1 MDINRTKINL
11 RNFIINIIKLIVYNV
26 YMQNIILN
34 LEKYGSSVLRLG
46 MGAIVLWFS
55 IEQFRNTGFWTAYVP
70 YFAVQMTGLSATTL
84 VYLNA
89 TFELVFTLMLIIGWK
104 IRLSALLLSLHLIEI
119 AVSVGYGETAVR
131 DIGLAIAL
139 FVVFMNGSDI
149 LSFENKK

>member
-1 MDINRTKINL
+1 
-11 RNFIINIIKLIVYNV
+11 
-26 YMQNIILN
+26 MQNIILN

-70 YFAVQMTGLSATTL
+70 NFAVQMTGLSATTL

-89 TFELVFTLMLIIGWK
+89 TFELIFTLMLIIGWK
-104 IRLSALLLSLHLIEI
+104 VRLSALLLSLHLIEI
-119 AVSVGYGETAVR
+119 AISLGYSETAIR
-131 DIGLAIAL
+131 DVGLAVAL

-149 LSFENKK
+149 LSFENKKII